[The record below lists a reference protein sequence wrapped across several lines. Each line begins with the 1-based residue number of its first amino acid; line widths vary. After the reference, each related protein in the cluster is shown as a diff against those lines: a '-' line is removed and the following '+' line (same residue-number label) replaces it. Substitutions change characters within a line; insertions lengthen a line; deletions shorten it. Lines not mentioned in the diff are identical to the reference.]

1 MKIAQLPV
9 LDSYQTKSTVIGDVK
24 ARTLNIIQCL
34 CVRVRLLPKKWS
46 DQTHT
51 VVRQCAIV
59 DGSPKSVSYTSLP
72 SHPAINF
79 DRRLKGSFA
88 SETTYPSS
96 LRKKNTFCRKAIK
109 YFDTTYWAQLTL
121 ESDSFSVSSFTGL
134 PLSPSS
140 TDSAGRPLTEFFM

>member
-46 DQTHT
+46 DQTHA

-59 DGSPKSVSYTSLP
+59 DRSPKSVSYTSLP

-79 DRRLKGSFA
+79 DRRLKGSLHRRPL
-88 SETTYPSS
+88 TPVPCV
-96 LRKKNTFCRKAIK
+96 KNAFCRKAIK

-140 TDSAGRPLTEFFM
+140 TGSAGRPLTEFFM